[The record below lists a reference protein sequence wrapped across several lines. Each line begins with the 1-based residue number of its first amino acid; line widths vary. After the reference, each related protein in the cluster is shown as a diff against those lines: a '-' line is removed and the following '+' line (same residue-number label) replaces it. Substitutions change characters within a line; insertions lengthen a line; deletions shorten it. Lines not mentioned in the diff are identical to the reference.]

1 MKRQQKLPFFMPE
14 WVAII
19 CSSDTEDVV
28 DQLLRILA
36 DGKFHSGDELGE
48 ALGVSRAA
56 VWKQVGRL
64 IESGLEIESVKGKGY
79 CLAGGLDLLDES
91 EIFESISPYLRGR
104 DDLMIFSDI
113 DSTNRFLMRSP
124 VYESCYRICLAER
137 QTEGRGRRGR
147 IWQSPFAKNI
157 YLSVGFYLK
166 GGVGSLEGLSLALG
180 VMVAEYLST
189 LGVSGV
195 QLKWPNDVW
204 LDGKK
209 VCGILVELQGQPDI
223 GWYVVAGIGLNV
235 HMRDAPDIDQPW
247 TSLSGSLP
255 GRNVRRSSLASE
267 LLKTILSG
275 LDKFSVDGFG
285 GYHAKWREY
294 DCLEGK
300 YINVL
305 GGERSGIAAGIDVS
319 GNLLLNIDGDILPV
333 QAGEVS
339 VRLCAN
345 RA

>member
-1 MKRQQKLPFFMPE
+1 M
-14 WVAII
+14 
-19 CSSDTEDVV
+19 
-28 DQLLRILA
+28 
-36 DGKFHSGDELGE
+36 
-48 ALGVSRAA
+48 
-56 VWKQVGRL
+56 
-64 IESGLEIESVKGKGY
+64 
-79 CLAGGLDLLDES
+79 
-91 EIFESISPYLRGR
+91 
-104 DDLMIFSDI
+104 
-113 DSTNRFLMRSP
+113 
-124 VYESCYRICLAER
+124 AE
-137 QTEGRGRRGR
+137 
-147 IWQSPFAKNI
+147 PFAKNI
-157 YLSVGFYLK
+157 YLSVGFFLK

-180 VMVAEYLST
+180 VMVAEYLSG

-223 GWYVVAGIGLNV
+223 GWYVVAGVGLNV

-267 LLKTILSG
+267 LLKSILSG

-305 GGERSGIAAGIDVS
+305 GSERSGIAAGIDVS